1 VRSSSADYAA
11 RLEVWA
17 RREGVRVDAVR
28 YARPEARGE
37 VSAIRLSPPVAASR
51 AVVVHGA
58 GNDAVFPL
66 LALFRTLL
74 SAGMEVFSF
83 DVDGHGRGST
93 TVFSADAARGA
104 VAAAVRAA
112 EEDGPA
118 LPLHLVGH
126 SLGGALVLDALATGS
141 AECASASILS
151 APVEVRIGV
160 RTVVGELGGFFRRA
174 TLGQRADYGLWG
186 LVPAFGPVRRGA
198 YPFRRADADGRSWS
212 YVAAVGR
219 LLAQMELERRVE
231 SIRVPTLLVY
241 SHGDALVPHAQGER
255 LAARIP
261 GARLVSPPSA
271 SHYGL
276 PFDPGTLAAVA
287 EWTSSHA
294 LAAR

>member
-1 VRSSSADYAA
+1 MEGNYAA
-11 RLEVWA
+11 RLDEWA
-17 RREGVRVDAVR
+17 RRAGVRAEAVR

-37 VSAIRLSPPVAASR
+37 VAAVRLSPPRASAR

-74 SAGMEVFSF
+74 RAGTEVFSF

-93 TVFSADAARGA
+93 TVFSADAVRGA
-104 VAAAVRAA
+104 VAAAVRVAGD
-112 EEDGPA
+112 DGPA

-126 SLGGALVLDALATGS
+126 SLGGALVMDALAAGS
-141 AECASASILS
+141 VECASASTLS

-160 RTVVGELGGFFRRA
+160 RTVAGELGGFFRWA

-219 LLAQMELERRVE
+219 LLAEMDLERRAE

-261 GARLVSPPSA
+261 GSRLASPRSA

-276 PFDPGTLAAVA
+276 PFHPGTLAAVA
-287 EWTSSHA
+287 EWTASHVP
-294 LAAR
+294 AAR